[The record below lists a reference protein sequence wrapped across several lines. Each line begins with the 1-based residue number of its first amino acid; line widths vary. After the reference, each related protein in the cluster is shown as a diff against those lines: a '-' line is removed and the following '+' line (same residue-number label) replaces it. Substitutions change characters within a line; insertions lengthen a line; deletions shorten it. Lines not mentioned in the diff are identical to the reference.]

1 MPQEDNRHKCW
12 KSPIMAHLKAVMGLF
27 FWLSTAQKRRHTSTS
42 IVSLSSLYLSLYL
55 SLYRLSI
62 CLSLSLW
69 ACVAPPGLYYI
80 WSFIPHL
87 TSLRSVGPKDKS
99 PTQSLRSFVFRW
111 GLTLS
116 SSVTTRDSPSKL
128 GLSSRCSI
136 GSNGRAPLE
145 LWIITN
151 SWLSAYHPF
160 LTVTYLQGA
169 EHGHVL

>member
-1 MPQEDNRHKCW
+1 MLE
-12 KSPIMAHLKAVMGLF
+12 KSHHGSFESCDGTIFLGYPHPRSGDTRPHL
-27 FWLSTAQKRRHTSTS
+27 S
-42 IVSLSSLYLSLYL
+42 

-69 ACVAPPGLYYI
+69 ACVAPPGLYYT

-116 SSVTTRDSPSKL
+116 SSVTTRDSPSKF

-136 GSNGRAPLE
+136 GSNNRAPLG
-145 LWIITN
+145 LWIITS
-151 SWLSAYHPF
+151 SWLSAYHHF
-160 LTVTYLQGA
+160 LTVTPLQDA
-169 EHGHVL
+169 EQGHVF

>member
-1 MPQEDNRHKCW
+1 MLE
-12 KSPIMAHLKAVMGLF
+12 KSHHGSFESCDGTLF
-27 FWLSTAQKRRHTSTS
+27 FVIRSPEVATHVH
-42 IVSLSSLYLSLYL
+42 I
-55 SLYRLSI
+55 YRLSI

-69 ACVAPPGLYYI
+69 ACVAPPGLYYT

-136 GSNGRAPLE
+136 GSNSRAPLG
-145 LWIITN
+145 LWIIVSSRRGAWTC
-151 SWLSAYHPF
+151 F
-160 LTVTYLQGA
+160 LT
-169 EHGHVL
+169 

>member
-1 MPQEDNRHKCW
+1 MPQEDNRHKCG

-27 FWLSTAQKRRHTSTS
+27 FCYLQLRRGDTRPH
-42 IVSLSSLYLSLYL
+42 LSSI
-55 SLYRLSI
+55 YRLSI

-69 ACVAPPGLYYI
+69 ACVAPPGLDYA

-87 TSLRSVGPKDKS
+87 TSLRSVDPKDKS

-136 GSNGRAPLE
+136 GSNSRAPLG
-145 LWIITN
+145 LWIIVSSRRGAWTC
-151 SWLSAYHPF
+151 F
-160 LTVTYLQGA
+160 LT
-169 EHGHVL
+169 

>member
-27 FWLSTAQKRRHTSTS
+27 FCYLQLRRGDTRPH
-42 IVSLSSLYLSLYL
+42 LSSI
-55 SLYRLSI
+55 YRLSI

-69 ACVAPPGLYYI
+69 ACVAPPGLDYA

-136 GSNGRAPLE
+136 GSNSRAPLG
-145 LWIITN
+145 LWIIVSSRRGAWTC
-151 SWLSAYHPF
+151 F
-160 LTVTYLQGA
+160 LT
-169 EHGHVL
+169 

>member
-1 MPQEDNRHKCW
+1 MLE
-12 KSPIMAHLKAVMGLF
+12 KSHHGSFESCDGTLF
-27 FWLSTAQKRRHTSTS
+27 FVIHSRGEATHVHIYRLS
-42 IVSLSSLYLSLYL
+42 IC
-55 SLYRLSI
+55 LSI

-69 ACVAPPGLYYI
+69 ACVAPPGLYYT

-136 GSNGRAPLE
+136 GCIGLLSSRLS
-145 LWIITN
+145 
-151 SWLSAYHPF
+151 SW
-160 LTVTYLQGA
+160 T
-169 EHGHVL
+169 

>member
-27 FWLSTAQKRRHTSTS
+27 FCYLQLRRGDTRPH
-42 IVSLSSLYLSLYL
+42 LSSIYRLSIC
-55 SLYRLSI
+55 LSI

-69 ACVAPPGLYYI
+69 ACVAPPGLDYT

-136 GSNGRAPLE
+136 GSNSRVSSR
-145 LWIITN
+145 LWTIIS
-151 SWLSAYHPF
+151 SWLSAWRRGEIKGDSI
-160 LTVTYLQGA
+160 VSGD
-169 EHGHVL
+169 

>member
-1 MPQEDNRHKCW
+1 MLE
-12 KSPIMAHLKAVMGLF
+12 KSHHGSFESCDGTLF
-27 FWLSTAQKRRHTSTS
+27 FVIQ
-42 IVSLSSLYLSLYL
+42 SLEVATHVHIYC
-55 SLYRLSI
+55 LSI
-62 CLSLSLW
+62 CLFLSLW
-69 ACVAPPGLYYI
+69 ACVAPPGLYYT

-136 GSNGRAPLE
+136 GSNSRAPLG
-145 LWIITN
+145 LWIITS
-151 SWLSAYHPF
+151 SWLSAGVGSTGRIPLGLWIITSSWLPAYHHF
-160 LTVTYLQGA
+160 LTVTYLQDA
-169 EHGHVL
+169 EHGHVF